1 MLTQLYTWNYHIT
14 LANICIHCVFSISY
28 LSIPWIVAHER
39 CIIPTFL
46 LFLFNFNAQCRAV
59 PFIYVTVFSED
70 LKWDS
75 MSRGGRGMGSQL
87 FVLRLACLISVN
99 VFRLL
104 FSWCLIIGV
113 YYNRYQYYHYHY
125 HHYYCFIIFL
135 YIQSIQ
141 LCNN

>member
-14 LANICIHCVFSISY
+14 LANICIHCVFSIY

-59 PFIYVTVFSED
+59 PFIYVTVFSVD

-75 MSRGGRGMGSQL
+75 MLRGGRGMGS
-87 FVLRLACLISVN
+87 
-99 VFRLL
+99 
-104 FSWCLIIGV
+104 
-113 YYNRYQYYHYHY
+113 
-125 HHYYCFIIFL
+125 
-135 YIQSIQ
+135 
-141 LCNN
+141 